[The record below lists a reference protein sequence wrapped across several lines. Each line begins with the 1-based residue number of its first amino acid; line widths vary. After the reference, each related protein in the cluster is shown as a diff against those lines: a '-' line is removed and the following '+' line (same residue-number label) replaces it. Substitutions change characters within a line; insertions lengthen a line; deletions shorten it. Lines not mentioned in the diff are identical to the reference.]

1 MQSHF
6 TTFTKKRMNWEQLL
20 SLQRFGDT
28 TKRIRKEIVIVSSI
42 QNKFTIKTKLG
53 LILFAISSVLTINAQ
68 EISDT
73 TFGKGLLNFVAK
85 DSTFSVKFAP
95 RFQVRSNSSWDYNGY
110 DYDSADYNF
119 IVRRAR
125 LIFDG
130 FAYSS
135 KFKYKI
141 ELGLSNRDISGAN
154 QFNRNTPRYILDAV
168 IMWNFAKNW
177 ELWAGQTKLPGNV
190 ERVVSSANLQ
200 LIDRS
205 LLNSR
210 FNIDRDLGLQLRHK
224 SKLGNNFLIREKLA
238 ISQGEG
244 RNVTE
249 GNEGGLQYTAR
260 LELLPMGTFKSK
272 GDYSQAD
279 LKREEKHKLMLGIT
293 YNFNENA
300 VRERG
305 FAGDYMIRTD
315 GSIYATDQT
324 TIFIDAMYKYKGFS
338 FMGEYAKRTAE
349 NEIATEIDGI
359 TPTGDIV
366 LTGNALNLQMGY
378 LFRNNIE
385 LAGRFT
391 SVTYE
396 AITRT
401 DPRKQYTLGLN
412 KYIVGHK
419 LKVQCDLTYTT
430 IDGEQYNIT
439 FRLGFDLH
447 F

>member
-1 MQSHF
+1 M
-6 TTFTKKRMNWEQLL
+6 KLK
-20 SLQRFGDT
+20 SL
-28 TKRIRKEIVIVSSI
+28 IIVY
-42 QNKFTIKTKLG
+42 FLF
-53 LILFAISSVLTINAQ
+53 ILNISFAQ

-95 RFQVRSNSSWDYNGY
+95 RIQVRSNSSWDYTG
-110 DYDSADYNF
+110 DEYDSPEYNF

-125 LIFDG
+125 LKFDG
-130 FAYSS
+130 FAYSP
-135 KFKYKI
+135 KLKYKI

-190 ERVVSSANLQ
+190 ERVVSSGNLQ

-224 SKLGNNFLIREKLA
+224 SKLGGKVVLREKFA
-238 ISQGEG
+238 ITQGEG

-260 LELLPMGTFKSK
+260 VELLPFGTFKSK
-272 GDYSQAD
+272 GDYVQSD
-279 LKREEKHKLMLGIT
+279 LKREQSSKLMLAFT
-293 YNFNENA
+293 YNFNQDA

-324 TIFIDAMYKYKGFS
+324 TIFVDAMYKYNGFS
-338 FMGEYAKRTAE
+338 FMGEYAKRTAD
-349 NEIATEIDGI
+349 NEIATEIDGR
-359 TPTGDIV
+359 TPTGDVV
-366 LTGNALNLQMGY
+366 LTGNALNLQAGY
-378 LFRNNIE
+378 LFDNNIE
-385 LAGRFT
+385 IAGRFT
-391 SVTYE
+391 SVNYE
-396 AITRT
+396 AITNAS
-401 DPRKQYTLGLN
+401 PVKQYTLGFN
-412 KYIVGHK
+412 KFVVGHK
-419 LKVQCDLTYTT
+419 LKVQSDLTFTNV
-430 IDGEQYNIT
+430 DGNKDNIT

>member
-1 MQSHF
+1 MKLKFHLVVPCLIAI
-6 TTFTKKRMNWEQLL
+6 T
-20 SLQRFGDT
+20 SLT
-28 TKRIRKEIVIVSSI
+28 
-42 QNKFTIKTKLG
+42 
-53 LILFAISSVLTINAQ
+53 AQ

-73 TFGKGLLNFVAK
+73 SFGKGLLNFVAK

-95 RFQVRSNSSWDYNGY
+95 RMQVRSVSSWDHNGD
-110 DYDSADYNF
+110 DYDSPEYNF

-125 LIFDG
+125 LKFDG
-130 FAYSS
+130 FAFSP
-135 KFKYKI
+135 KLKYKI

-154 QFNRNTPRYILDAV
+154 EFNRNTPRYILDAV
-168 IMWNFAKNW
+168 IMWNFAQNW

-224 SKLGNNFLIREKLA
+224 TKLGGSVLLREKFA

-260 LELLPMGTFKSK
+260 LELLPFGIFKSK
-272 GDYSQAD
+272 GDYVQSD
-279 LKREEKHKLMLGIT
+279 LKRETSSKLMLGLT
-293 YNFNENA
+293 YNFNKDA

-324 TIFIDAMYKYKGFS
+324 TVFIDAMFKRSGFS
-338 FMGEYAKRTAE
+338 FMGEYAKRTAD
-349 NEIATEIDGI
+349 NEIATELDEL

-366 LTGNALNLQMGY
+366 LTGNALNLQAGY
-378 LFRNNIE
+378 LFKNNVEIV
-385 LAGRFT
+385 GRYT
-391 SVTYE
+391 TVEYE
-396 AITRT
+396 MITT
-401 DPRKQYTLGLN
+401 AAPRKQYTLGLN
-412 KYIVGHK
+412 KFVVGHK
-419 LKVQCDLTYTT
+419 LKVQSDLTYTS
-430 IDGEQYNIT
+430 IDGNEDNIT